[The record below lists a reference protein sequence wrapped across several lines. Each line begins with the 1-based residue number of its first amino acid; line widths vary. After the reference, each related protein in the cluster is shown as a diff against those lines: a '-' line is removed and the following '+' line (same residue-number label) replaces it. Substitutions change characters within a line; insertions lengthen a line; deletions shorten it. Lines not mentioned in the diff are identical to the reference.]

1 MNFQSK
7 SALISF
13 HHFVEK
19 MRKRQEKL
27 EPRKDFVPSGN
38 ISLDPAIS
46 CQTLVFPRFLR
57 IYSINFKGEKNGK
70 RKRKEGKLLTS
81 LKILKGKKEKEAER
95 KGKKR
100 EDGEVREKRRRKRG
114 RKGKSGADRRSD

>member
-1 MNFQSK
+1 MNYQSQ

-57 IYSINFKGEKNGK
+57 IYSINFKGEKKGK

-100 EDGEVREKRRRKRG
+100 EERSEQEKKGKKREKRSR
-114 RKGKSGADRRSD
+114 